1 MRIVLCGMMGCGK
14 TTVARALSDRL
25 GWEWV
30 DTDEWIVRHHGQISE
45 IFAQKGEAHF
55 RDLETEAVRALP
67 CGVPAVVSV
76 GGGLVLKAENVRL
89 LKAQGK
95 IVYLQAEKETLQRRL
110 EGDTTR
116 PLLAGEALS
125 ARLDELLSA
134 RSAVYEGAADIVVC
148 VDRKTPAEIADEIV
162 GKLGL

>member
-30 DTDEWIVRHHGQISE
+30 DTDEWIVSRHGQISE
-45 IFAQKGEAHF
+45 IFAQTGEAYF

-67 CGVPAVVSV
+67 CGGPAVVSV

-134 RSAVYEGAADIVVC
+134 RSAIYEGAADIVVC

-162 GKLGL
+162 EKLGL

>member
-1 MRIVLCGMMGCGK
+1 MMGCGK
-14 TTVARALSDRL
+14 TTVARALSKRL
-25 GWEWV
+25 DWELL
-30 DTDEWIVRHHGQISE
+30 DTDEWIVCRYGQISE
-45 IFAQKGEAHF
+45 IFAQKEEGYF

-67 CGVPAVVSV
+67 FGADTVVSV

-89 LKAQGK
+89 LKEQGK
-95 IVYLQAEKETLQRRL
+95 IVYLKAAKETLQRRL

-134 RSAVYEGAADIVVC
+134 RSAIYEEAADAVIF
-148 VDRKTPAEIADEIV
+148 VDEKTPAEIADEIV
-162 GKLGL
+162 KKFGL

>member
-30 DTDEWIVRHHGQISE
+30 DTDEWIVHRHGNIND
-45 IFAQKGEAHF
+45 IFAQKGEAYF

-67 CGVPAVVSV
+67 FGVNTVVSV
-76 GGGLVLKAENVRL
+76 GGGLVLKEENVRL
-89 LKAQGK
+89 IKEQGK
-95 IVYLQAEKETLQRRL
+95 IVYLQASKETLQRRL
-110 EGDTTR
+110 EGDATR

-125 ARLDELLSA
+125 ARLDELLAA

-148 VDRKTPAEIADEIV
+148 VDRKTPAKIADEIV
-162 GKLGL
+162 EKLGL

>member
-14 TTVARALSDRL
+14 TTVARALSLRL
-25 GWEWV
+25 GWGFT
-30 DTDEWIVRHHGQISE
+30 DTDEWIVHRHGNISD
-45 IFAQKGEAHF
+45 IFAQKGEAYF
-55 RDLETEAVRALP
+55 RQLETEAVQALP
-67 CGVPAVVSV
+67 CGKNTIVSV

-89 LKAQGK
+89 LKEQGK

-125 ARLDELLSA
+125 ARLDELLAA
-134 RSAVYEGAADIVVC
+134 RSAVYEGVADIVVC
-148 VDRKTPAEIADEIV
+148 VDKKTPAEIADEIV
-162 GKLGL
+162 EKLGL